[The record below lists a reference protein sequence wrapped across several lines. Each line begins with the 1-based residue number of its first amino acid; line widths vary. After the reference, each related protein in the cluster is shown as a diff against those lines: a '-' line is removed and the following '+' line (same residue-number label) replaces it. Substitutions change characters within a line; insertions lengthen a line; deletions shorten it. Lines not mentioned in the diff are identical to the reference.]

1 MSTKANMQRRQDTDQ
16 DLPDKVCRQMEYTVH
31 GGQTD
36 MRKRMALTNQG
47 GILTVFR
54 MGMMSPGQLM
64 QGEGQKKE

>member
-1 MSTKANMQRRQDTDQ
+1 MQRRQDTDR
-16 DLPDKVCRQMEYTVH
+16 DLPDKECCQMEYTVH

-36 MRKRMALTNQG
+36 KLNRMSLTNQG